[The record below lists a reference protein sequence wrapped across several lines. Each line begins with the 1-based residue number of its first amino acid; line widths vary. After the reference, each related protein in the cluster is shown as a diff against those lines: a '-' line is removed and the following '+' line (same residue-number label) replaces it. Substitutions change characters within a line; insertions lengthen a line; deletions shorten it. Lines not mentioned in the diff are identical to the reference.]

1 MLVSVWGIGYVLLTN
16 TLPKHFSLTSVLTHS
31 LFTNNIMSGH
41 SKWATTKRAKGV
53 TDAKR
58 AILFTKMAKLITVA
72 AREKGGD
79 PVTNFSLRLA
89 MDKAKAA
96 NMPKE
101 NIERAI
107 KRGTGEGGEAAIEEM
122 VYEGFGPGG
131 VAVVV
136 KCLTDNKN
144 RASSEL
150 KHLFSKYG
158 GSLGGPGAVAW
169 QFEQKGVIRIANDQ
183 LASKNWDDLELQLI
197 DLGAADIQKGDEFI
211 TIYCAIPDLQK
222 IKKGLEDLK
231 LEAESAQIEY
241 VAKEKIKVDEETGQ
255 KLADFFDALDENE
268 DVDDYYTNLNE

>member
-1 MLVSVWGIGYVLLTN
+1 
-16 TLPKHFSLTSVLTHS
+16 
-31 LFTNNIMSGH
+31 MSGH